1 VTGAVDT
8 RVLDCLPRRFAEW
21 RAGDDGRVVLER
33 PRPVTTG
40 LRGAWDRLR
49 WLMATPRIRLDDL
62 GSEIWQ
68 RIDGE
73 ASLAEIAHAI
83 AEAFPDRA
91 EEMDQRL
98 TVFAVALERQGLIE
112 LRLPAELEGCA
123 DLMR

>member
-1 VTGAVDT
+1 MTGLVDPNIP
-8 RVLDCLPRRFAEW
+8 RCVPRRLGEW
-21 RAGDDGRVVLER
+21 RVGDDGRVVLER
-33 PRPVTTG
+33 PQPVTTG
-40 LRGAWDRLR
+40 LRGAWDHLR

-98 TVFAVALERQGLIE
+98 TIFAVALEHQGLIE
-112 LRLPAELEGCA
+112 LRVSNE
-123 DLMR
+123 D